1 MNKILNDYAAKTNK
15 KSTGQIRKR
24 FHIYRKKNNSG
35 SFKELG
41 LMQIFDTKMEEDK
54 EKNTD
59 N

>member
-1 MNKILNDYAAKTNK
+1 MLQRQTRNQQDKLEKG
-15 KSTGQIRKR
+15 STSIE
-24 FHIYRKKNNSG
+24 KKNNSG